1 MARRGL
7 TRVAW
12 DTACSRPGRE
22 SPVHEMSLA
31 FEICRI
37 AERAAGPERVGQIV
51 EVGVQVG
58 DDAGVEPENLSFC
71 LEVLLRQ
78 PPFVNAVPRLLRQP
92 GDVLRVDYLEVDDG
106 RPHD

>member
-1 MARRGL
+1 
-7 TRVAW
+7 
-12 DTACSRPGRE
+12 
-22 SPVHEMSLA
+22 MSLA

-51 EVGVQVG
+51 EVGVRVG
-58 DDAGVEPENLSFC
+58 DNAGIEPENLAFC

-92 GDVLRVDYLEVDDG
+92 GDVLRLEYLEVNDG